1 MTLHAACAEQVVA
14 VGRAEVAHVCHREAV
29 GGSADV
35 CEEGCGVVGV
45 GLLGEDCQRGLG
57 PRARQGWSDRRP
69 HKDPHRES
77 QRDSA
82 ERDPASASAGQGKR
96 YVGGLLFGG
105 REIVLRTLV
114 TGLGAVGLSRSP
126 RFEACKCGEIGL
138 CRVARVG
145 SASNALILGVI
156 AHCHA
161 PLWGSSRG
169 SAALALGDE
178 RNSLT
183 DEIQAPELLSQGD
196 IAPSPRTAV
205 ARSLVLDVLRIF
217 AARWVVVFHS
227 ANLTSTLPDWL
238 HNFFKVG
245 YMGVDIFFILSGAVI
260 IHTAVGRTW
269 STFAQNRFLRLFP
282 VYIGATALVLVFQML
297 ADGTFHPGPET
308 WLGLTGVQFWLGI
321 DPIIGAAWTLR
332 YEVGFYFLIAVLIIV
347 ARNNVTERIVRNAG
361 AQRRGAAPDG
371 RSNANPTHSITPP
384 A

>member
-1 MTLHAACAEQVVA
+1 M
-14 VGRAEVAHVCHREAV
+14 
-29 GGSADV
+29 
-35 CEEGCGVVGV
+35 
-45 GLLGEDCQRGLG
+45 
-57 PRARQGWSDRRP
+57 
-69 HKDPHRES
+69 
-77 QRDSA
+77 
-82 ERDPASASAGQGKR
+82 
-96 YVGGLLFGG
+96 
-105 REIVLRTLV
+105 
-114 TGLGAVGLSRSP
+114 
-126 RFEACKCGEIGL
+126 
-138 CRVARVG
+138 
-145 SASNALILGVI
+145 
-156 AHCHA
+156 
-161 PLWGSSRG
+161 
-169 SAALALGDE
+169 GDE